1 MTFASVRLTRR
12 HLLTASAINGTGFI
26 LASAVTVLWY
36 FLIVKRY
43 SAVESGRL
51 LLAMSV
57 AGMINL
63 LDLGTSMGLTRLLSV
78 SEQPADQSI
87 ATRAFRSAIWL
98 GSALQLL
105 VGSAAVIVWR
115 HLTDVPPPLAASSA
129 IVVFAVSFQLV
140 LTCASA
146 MKGIS
151 DFKAANLISTGS
163 ALLVYG
169 VAAALA
175 AASIDIWMLFVVM
188 SGVQLAMA
196 VYAIKLATSRLIA
209 QDRGSTSAHS
219 LVHAYSTLLKT
230 SLTFFPQMVTGI
242 FFMHAQ
248 RFVIA
253 RYSGLEAVASV
264 SFAYSVA
271 TRIHSLVNAFLEVL
285 FPMTKRLQQQGVK
298 VGRLLVKVVLMS
310 AMSYVLVAF
319 VTGLIAAFVIP
330 EALWTFAAFA
340 LGVTFAIAAAP
351 VFHALNGSGASAQVS
366 ICSFISPFVFVAAA
380 EGVHPWMGAS
390 KQQLLLPSAY
400 AIAMAFMLIQVGILG
415 WRHLKPRSP
424 APCPTQGR

>member
-12 HLLTASAINGTGFI
+12 HLLAASAINGAGFI
-26 LASAVTVLWY
+26 LASAATVLWY

-43 SAVESGRL
+43 SAAESGRL

-63 LDLGTSMGLTRLLSV
+63 IDFGTSMGLTRLLSV
-78 SEQPADQSI
+78 SEQPADRSM

-105 VGSAAVIVWR
+105 VGSVALIVWR
-115 HLTDVPPPLAASSA
+115 HLTDVPPPLAASGA
-129 IVVFAVSFQLV
+129 IVVFAVSFQIV

-146 MKGIS
+146 MKGIC

-175 AASIDIWMLFVVM
+175 AASVDIWMLFLAM

-196 VYAIKLATSRLIA
+196 AFAIRLATSRLA
-209 QDRGSTSAHS
+209 TLDSGSTSALS
-219 LVHAYSTLLKT
+219 LLRAYGALLKT

-253 RYSGLEAVASV
+253 KYSGLEAVAVV

-285 FPMTKRLQQQGVK
+285 FPMAQRLQQQGVK
-298 VGRLLVKVVLMS
+298 VGRLLVKVGLMS
-310 AMSYVLVAF
+310 ALSYALVAF
-319 VTGLIAAFVIP
+319 VTGVVAAFVIP
-330 EALWTFAAFA
+330 EALWTFAVFA

-351 VFHALNGSGASAQVS
+351 AFHALNGSGASAQVS
-366 ICSFISPFVFVAAA
+366 TCSFISPFLFVAVA
-380 EGVHPWMGAS
+380 EGIHPRMGTAE
-390 KQQLLLPSAY
+390 LLLPSAY
-400 AIAMAFMLIQVGILG
+400 AIAMAFMLLQVGILA
-415 WRHLKPRSP
+415 WRHLQQRRLAPSP
-424 APCPTQGR
+424 SQGR